1 MSLLQSTATRRP
13 PEGQAA
19 ADRIRSMFE
28 FVDTQDWDGL
38 AQCFHDQ
45 IVYERPGYDPLV
57 GKPAVL
63 EFYRRIRVVSAGRH
77 SIDRVLTDGEFIAC
91 WGRFAGIAKDG
102 RALRVGFADVYG
114 LEGMLIRSRRTFFD
128 SPAI

>member
-1 MSLLQSTATRRP
+1 MSLPQTLEAHRP
-13 PEGQAA
+13 SEDQAA
-19 ADRIRSMFE
+19 ADRIRSMFDC
-28 FVDTQDWDGL
+28 VDSQDWDGL
-38 AQCFHDQ
+38 AQCLHDQ
-45 IVYERPGYDPLV
+45 IVYERPGYDPLI

-102 RALRVGFADVYG
+102 RTLQVRFADVYG
-114 LEGMLIRSRRTFFD
+114 LEGTLIRSRRTFFD